1 VRCVQ
6 VKVAKDK
13 AGAALHHMKENL
25 GHGMTAAVKAVKAVN
40 KGKGKADL
48 DAMHP
53 ALATPV
59 GDRARSRLMYVDLI
73 RTESVAN
80 PYASKEG
87 ATAVAP
93 GQFTRES

>member
-1 VRCVQ
+1 VVGCVQ

-40 KGKGKADL
+40 KGKGKGDV

-59 GDRARSRLMYVDLI
+59 GDRARSRLMYVRRSLHVVGLK
-73 RTESVAN
+73 RTESFADPDVDA
-80 PYASKEG
+80 A
-87 ATAVAP
+87 
-93 GQFTRES
+93 

>member
-1 VRCVQ
+1 MQ

-40 KGKGKADL
+40 KGKGKGDV
-48 DAMHP
+48 DGMHP

-59 GDRARSRLMYVDLI
+59 GDRARSRLMCVGLKQ
-73 RTESVAN
+73 TESFLRIL
-80 PYASKEG
+80 
-87 ATAVAP
+87 TW
-93 GQFTRES
+93 R